1 MLKKNKLRDKTI
13 ELLGFV
19 FSFNILPKC
28 FGIKVHFYPQY
39 EFKTSLTN
47 IPNYNTSTL
56 HTLIHH
62 TLQDPPLPILYGL
75 KA

>member
-1 MLKKNKLRDKTI
+1 MLKKNMFRGKTL

-19 FSFNILPKC
+19 FPFNILPNF
-28 FGIKVHFYPQY
+28 FGIQVHFYPQY
-39 EFKTSLTN
+39 EFKTSHPN

-62 TLQDPPLPILYGL
+62 TLQDPPPPISYRL
-75 KA
+75 KE